1 MIQLIENLQ
10 ELLNNNLFHINQY
23 LFVRKN
29 KISFKDVFYYLTQL
43 IHDKLTSSITVSSNM
58 YIQNICTA
66 TAKAF
71 IKKRNLV
78 PYYFLEMLSADL
90 LDYSYTINNRLLFN
104 KYRILATDGTHM
116 PLSTELIKDDY
127 KLTKNKLYI
136 NGCCNGIYDIYNN
149 IIVDLNLDRCNSEQ
163 KIYHDQLHY
172 FQKDDII
179 IHDRGYYSHKL
190 LYLLYSK
197 NIYPIFRMKKNMK
210 IVQDLLNS
218 VVDDKIYIINNDDT
232 NYISIK
238 YRLVKYEINNKI
250 YILGTTLLD
259 GKFTIDLLKEL
270 YKHRWKIEVYFKT
283 IKYDLSFQNFHSKSE
298 ELVKQ
303 EIQTHKCIT
312 QLTKIL
318 EKIYIYNNKHV
329 ENKMQNNNTN
339 FKNNLDK
346 TIKNI
351 LKILLYKKNLKEIRR
366 ILILL
371 FTYLVEIRENRS
383 YKRKTIVPPS
393 KWFIH
398 ILLNMNKTFG
408 LLMNILKNIH

>member
-1 MIQLIENLQ
+1 LRLAIFALA
-10 ELLNNNLFHINQY
+10 
-23 LFVRKN
+23 KN
-29 KISFKDVFYYLTQL
+29 K
-43 IHDKLTSSITVSSNM
+43 
-58 YIQNICTA
+58 
-66 TAKAF
+66 
-71 IKKRNLV
+71 
-78 PYYFLEMLSADL
+78 
-90 LDYSYTINNRLLFN
+90 
-104 KYRILATDGTHM
+104 
-116 PLSTELIKDDY
+116 
-127 KLTKNKLYI
+127 
-136 NGCCNGIYDIYNN
+136 
-149 IIVDLNLDRCNSEQ
+149 
-163 KIYHDQLHY
+163 
-172 FQKDDII
+172 
-179 IHDRGYYSHKL
+179 
-190 LYLLYSK
+190 
-197 NIYPIFRMKKNMK
+197 K

-232 NYISIK
+232 NYTSIK

-351 LKILLYKKNLKEIRR
+351 LKIFLYKKNLKEIRR

-393 KWFIH
+393 KWFIY
-398 ILLNMNKTFG
+398 ILLNINKTFG

>member
-1 MIQLIENLQ
+1 
-10 ELLNNNLFHINQY
+10 
-23 LFVRKN
+23 
-29 KISFKDVFYYLTQL
+29 
-43 IHDKLTSSITVSSNM
+43 
-58 YIQNICTA
+58 
-66 TAKAF
+66 
-71 IKKRNLV
+71 
-78 PYYFLEMLSADL
+78 
-90 LDYSYTINNRLLFN
+90 
-104 KYRILATDGTHM
+104 
-116 PLSTELIKDDY
+116 
-127 KLTKNKLYI
+127 
-136 NGCCNGIYDIYNN
+136 
-149 IIVDLNLDRCNSEQ
+149 
-163 KIYHDQLHY
+163 
-172 FQKDDII
+172 
-179 IHDRGYYSHKL
+179 
-190 LYLLYSK
+190 
-197 NIYPIFRMKKNMK
+197 
-210 IVQDLLNS
+210 
-218 VVDDKIYIINNDDT
+218 
-232 NYISIK
+232 
-238 YRLVKYEINNKI
+238 
-250 YILGTTLLD
+250 LLD

-283 IKYDLSFQNFHSKSE
+283 IKYAHIAKQLVSFQNFHSKSE

-393 KWFIH
+393 KWYH
-398 ILLNMNKTFG
+398 YG
-408 LLMNILKNIH
+408 DNIT

>member
-43 IHDKLTSSITVSSNM
+43 IHNKLASSITVSSNM
-58 YIQNICTA
+58 HIQNICTA

-116 PLSTELIKDDY
+116 PLSKELIKDDY

-149 IIVDLNLDRCNSEQ
+149 IIVDLNLDKCNSEQ
-163 KIYHDQLHY
+163 KIYQDQLHY
-172 FQKDDII
+172 LQKDDII

-339 FKNNLDK
+339 LKNNLDK

-351 LKILLYKKNLKEIRR
+351 LKILLYKKNNKEIRR

-383 YKRKTIVPPS
+383 YKRKAIVPPS
-393 KWFIH
+393 KWYH
-398 ILLNMNKTFG
+398 YG
-408 LLMNILKNIH
+408 DNIT